1 MRITLTLL
9 VFIFGLA
16 FADKEEDVIFKDAK
30 VKPVVAPAAPAKT
43 GAKPDAK
50 KAKAT
55 VQVAQDRQDSYGAP
69 VAPAADTYGAPQ
81 AQVQDTYGTPAA
93 PVQDSYG
100 PPKAPVAPTY
110 NAPAPAPVQGEV
122 GTQGYYYYY
131 YPVASGSGGSYGSD
145 TKTTYSAP
153 SSSSGGGGLGAST
166 GLLIALVV
174 GVLIIGAIAVAATF
188 ANNNTG
194 RWLLNGYEL
203 DKDELALKVH
213 EAIELYNALSS

>member
-43 GAKPDAK
+43 GATPEVK

-55 VQVAQDRQDSYGAP
+55 VQVAQDRQDTYG
-69 VAPAADTYGAPQ
+69 APAADTYGAPKTPP
-81 AQVQDTYGTPAA
+81 VDTYGTPAA

-100 PPKAPVAPTY
+100 PPKAPVY
-110 NAPAPAPVQGEV
+110 DAPAPAPVQGEV

-153 SSSSGGGGLGAST
+153 TSSYSSSSGGGLGAST

-188 ANNNTG
+188 ANNNNNG
-194 RWLLNGYEL
+194 RLFGYEL
-203 DKDELALKVH
+203 DTEELAVKVH
-213 EAIELYNALSS
+213 QAIELYNTLYDF

>member
-1 MRITLTLL
+1 MRLTRTLTLL

-30 VKPVVAPAAPAKT
+30 VKPVVAPAPE
-43 GAKPDAK
+43 AK

-81 AQVQDTYGTPAA
+81 AAPVVDTYGTPAA
-93 PVQDSYG
+93 PVADSYG
-100 PPKAPVAPTY
+100 PPAAPVATY
-110 NAPAPAPVQGEV
+110 DAPAPVQGEV

-131 YPVASGSGGSYGSD
+131 YPVASGSTDYGSD

-153 SSSSGGGGLGAST
+153 SHSSSGGGGLGAST

-174 GVLIIGAIAVAATF
+174 GVLIIGAIALAAMF
-188 ANNNTG
+188 VNNNTG

-203 DKDELALKVH
+203 DTDQLAVKVH
-213 EAIELYNALSS
+213 EAIELYNAFT